1 MPPSASSHYA
11 ASTSKGLARPELEQY
26 PPTACSGRQGA
37 QALVKTVRNK
47 LECKY
52 EGFTYKLKGLL
63 TTYKD
68 ILQCRLQRRLRPIY
82 CDPQDHTLLV
92 LVELPGG
99 FARDTYTGAFF
110 YVYKADYSRHL
121 CALI

>member
-1 MPPSASSHYA
+1 MKIRIYF
-11 ASTSKGLARPELEQY
+11 K
-26 PPTACSGRQGA
+26 
-37 QALVKTVRNK
+37 
-47 LECKY
+47 
-52 EGFTYKLKGLL
+52 
-63 TTYKD
+63 
-68 ILQCRLQRRLRPIY
+68 LQCRLQRRLRPIC

-110 YVYKADYSRHL
+110 YVYKADYSRHS